1 MTKELIVEYYDKNY
15 KKPRGDPL
23 ATYEV
28 PPGLIL
34 APEELF
40 HSPLLEQIVELG
52 NEYLRNLDNK
62 EKENFGMDQINKL
75 QSISDIKTSECQETL
90 KINSAK
96 SSSKK
101 KGI

>member
-75 QSISDIKTSECQETL
+75 QAISDIKTSECQETL
-90 KINSAK
+90 KINSNK
-96 SSSKK
+96 S
-101 KGI
+101 